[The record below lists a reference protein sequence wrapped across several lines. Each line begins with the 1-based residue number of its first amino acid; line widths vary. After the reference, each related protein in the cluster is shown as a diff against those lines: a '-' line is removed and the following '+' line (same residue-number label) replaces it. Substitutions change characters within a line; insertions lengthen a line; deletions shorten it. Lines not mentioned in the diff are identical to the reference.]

1 MKISDSLSRTL
12 VGATV
17 VIALGT
23 LTLGATGCAAFTG
36 ATTAPVAQAS
46 ATMDSPAASA
56 AAAAAAPPAAAGAAA
71 VPTPALGR
79 VVVKSSCVGR
89 CHGSDILNY
98 RTTQTSAQRIATSMG
113 RKAGLSA
120 DKQQAVA
127 IFFAQ

>member
-36 ATTAPVAQAS
+36 ATTAPVAQSS

-56 AAAAAAPPAAAGAAA
+56 AAAAA

-98 RTTQTSAQRIATSMG
+98 RTSQASAQRVAKSMG